1 LFPQLGLGGGS
12 GGSGGTLDN
21 WMLRRNNLQ
30 KVANCLR
37 RFAEHV
43 LGAEDITGV
52 PEVEDYLTSIDL
64 TRIAKAP
71 YGGDPVID
79 LPLGEDED
87 ALAKLVKLAL
97 ACAVPSPDHREEQ
110 VVIVCLRKR
119 RQGRVAAGRRHG
131 RAP

>member
-1 LFPQLGLGGGS
+1 MSALTDYSKF
-12 GGSGGTLDN
+12 DN
-21 WMLRRNNLQ
+21 L
-30 KVANCLR
+30 
-37 RFAEHV
+37 
-43 LGAEDITGV
+43 EDTGV
-52 PEVEDYLTSIDL
+52 PDVEDYLTGIDL

-87 ALAKLVKLAL
+87 ALAKLVKLVKLAL
-97 ACAVPSPDHREEQ
+97 ACAVHSPDHREEQ

-119 RQGRVAAGRRHG
+119 RQGRAAAGRRHG